1 MTTLS
6 VLAAVAVSAALLVLL
21 ALGDPKRR
29 RTAGTRDGAQ
39 GTTVRRLLA
48 VASLL
53 PGIACIANGDAAAFL
68 IWFGGCAV
76 AGWFV
81 TLALAQGWMDSR

>member
-1 MTTLS
+1 MRPLI
-6 VLAAVAVSAALLVLL
+6 VAAIAVSTALILLL

-29 RTAGTRDGAQ
+29 RTAGTKDGAQ

-53 PGIACIANGDAAAFL
+53 PGVACFANGDAAAFL

-81 TLALAQGWMDSR
+81 TLALAHGWMDPR

>member
-1 MTTLS
+1 MSMVS
-6 VLAAVAVSAALLVLL
+6 VLVAIVLSATLILLL

-29 RTAGTRDGAQ
+29 RTAGAAGGAQ

-48 VASLL
+48 AASLL

-81 TLALAQGWMDSR
+81 TLALAHGWMGPR